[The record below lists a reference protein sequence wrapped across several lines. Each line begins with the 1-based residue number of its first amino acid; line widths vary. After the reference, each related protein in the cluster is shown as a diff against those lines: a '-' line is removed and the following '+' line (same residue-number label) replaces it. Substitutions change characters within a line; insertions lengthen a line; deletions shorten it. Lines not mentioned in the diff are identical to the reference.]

1 MAETKKNTGLGI
13 QETKGSFQLRGVVTG
28 TSKDS
33 FYKEIKTKSNKPMRL
48 VNFGVNIDKEKAVY
62 INLNGMERETV
73 FFSKSNGK
81 GKDKKTVTEKVAW
94 KNRLSFKKDGFRP
107 IGVNL
112 GIVKTIDA
120 NGNAVN
126 DKQTKFE
133 YDACKYIADNL
144 TDDVSIFVKGKLEY
158 STYNDSHQT
167 KFVPNQ
173 ISLCKPVDF
182 DSDDFEVLGD
192 FEQVIVFMGIS
203 KNDNGTF
210 TVTAKIVT
218 YNSVEDAE
226 FIVENPKLAKTL
238 KTLKPYTAVKVY
250 GHIKI
255 EHDTDVVEEDEDDG
269 WGEANPM
276 ERVNNPTKRS
286 LLIIGAHKDSVDT
299 DTYSEEI
306 IEEAIAKMNSDK
318 KATKDFGDNSDD
330 DWGSMDIK
338 SSDSND
344 EDEEW

>member
-33 FYKEIKTKSNKPMRL
+33 SYKEIKTKSNKPMRL

-62 INLNGMERETV
+62 INLNGMEKETV
-73 FFSKSNGK
+73 FSSKSEGK

-94 KNRLSFKKDGFRP
+94 KDRLSFKKDGFRP

-120 NGNAVN
+120 NGNEVN

-218 YNSVEDAE
+218 YNSVEDALSPSTGLY
-226 FIVENPKLAKTL
+226 NCSKHKLA
-238 KTLKPYTAVKVY
+238 VKDR
-250 GHIKI
+250 G
-255 EHDTDVVEEDEDDG
+255 T
-269 WGEANPM
+269 
-276 ERVNNPTKRS
+276 S
-286 LLIIGAHKDSVDT
+286 
-299 DTYSEEI
+299 
-306 IEEAIAKMNSDK
+306 
-318 KATKDFGDNSDD
+318 
-330 DWGSMDIK
+330 
-338 SSDSND
+338 
-344 EDEEW
+344 

>member
-13 QETKGSFQLRGVVTG
+13 QETKGSFQLRGIVTG

-33 FYKEIKTKSNKPMRL
+33 FYKEIKTKSNKPMRM

-62 INLNGMERETV
+62 INLNGMEKETV
-73 FFSKSNGK
+73 FFSKSDGK
-81 GKDKKTVTEKVAW
+81 GKDKKTVTE
-94 KNRLSFKKDGFRP
+94 P

-112 GIVKTIDA
+112 GIVKTIDT
-120 NGNAVN
+120 NGNEVN

-250 GHIKI
+250 GHIKV
-255 EHDTDVVEEDEDDG
+255 EHDTEVVEEDEDDG